1 MTLIKVL
8 ATPRKFF
15 KPQRTRWSRMSSN
28 RFTTLILFV
37 VFFISFPVFLVVS
50 SIYRNSSFVSFE
62 GLSKGRE
69 AAGESVQN
77 VTIINSFPLGGTVV
91 HNISEE
97 NSRGRRYYNNTVS
110 ITVKNTPLIVSI
122 WAFPSFR
129 FSNCLFHFRHSFVL
143 YVCSGFINGLGKV
156 KVLPGIFQNG
166 TASEERNT
174 TTNNSIASGGVGV

>member
-1 MTLIKVL
+1 MEIFQ
-8 ATPRKFF
+8 ATADKM
-15 KPQRTRWSRMSSN
+15 RMSSK
-28 RFTTLILFV
+28 RFATLFV
-37 VFFISFPVFLVVS
+37 VFFISFSVFLIVS
-50 SIYRNSSFVSFE
+50 SIYRNSSYYAIFE

-122 WAFPSFR
+122 
-129 FSNCLFHFRHSFVL
+129 
-143 YVCSGFINGLGKV
+143 
-156 KVLPGIFQNG
+156 
-166 TASEERNT
+166 
-174 TTNNSIASGGVGV
+174 

>member
-1 MTLIKVL
+1 MEIFQ
-8 ATPRKFF
+8 ATADKM
-15 KPQRTRWSRMSSN
+15 RMSSK
-28 RFTTLILFV
+28 RFATLFV
-37 VFFISFPVFLVVS
+37 VFFISFPVFLIVS
-50 SIYRNSSFVSFE
+50 SIYRNSSYYAIFE

-122 WAFPSFR
+122 
-129 FSNCLFHFRHSFVL
+129 
-143 YVCSGFINGLGKV
+143 
-156 KVLPGIFQNG
+156 
-166 TASEERNT
+166 
-174 TTNNSIASGGVGV
+174 

>member
-28 RFTTLILFV
+28 RFTTLIL
-37 VFFISFPVFLVVS
+37 LVV
-50 SIYRNSSFVSFE
+50 
-62 GLSKGRE
+62 
-69 AAGESVQN
+69 
-77 VTIINSFPLGGTVV
+77 TVV